1 MYIFCGE
8 SRQSDVAEFLHAL
21 GAVEVLVQFD
31 LLRSQ
36 DHDLTSEELWD
47 KIFGMLSE
55 GGWILLASPPCE
67 TFTRVRHQRP
77 GPPPLRSSAFPFGFP
92 WLRNSDADK
101 VRTAN
106 YFISQTL
113 SACGIAA
120 QAGGAY
126 FIEHPEDLG
135 VTSSKE
141 VPASIWQW
149 PEVRDLQ
156 VQTHAITFAIFQCIY
171 EAPTSKP
178 TRFLTTLRAFLDAP
192 PAFATWPRFDSQGR
206 YVGPLP
212 PRCPHGKHQKALVG
226 RSGHEWA
233 TKGSAA
239 YPPLM
244 CEWIA
249 HAVLDSAPKG
259 IRVALHPKP
268 AQVQEEARVAQ
279 AQVQVQVPSQVQAA
293 QAQVQAHLPSQVQ
306 VPPQVQA
313 KPAQV
318 QEEARVAQA
327 QVQVQVPSQVQ
338 AAQAQVQVHL
348 PSQVPMPPQVQA
360 ARAQVQVQVPSQA
373 QPPQVQAARA
383 QVQVQVPSQ
392 VKRVAAQAQSQVP
405 SQVTQVQVPP
415 EVTQGPHD
423 AQVGARAQV
432 QAPSQGSRAQ
442 LQTRLRY
449 SKHYGVQGQQSARPG
464 MHPISG
470 KLAPGSDAD
479 GGQGSEVLG

>member
-1 MYIFCGE
+1 
-8 SRQSDVAEFLHAL
+8 
-21 GAVEVLVQFD
+21 
-31 LLRSQ
+31 
-36 DHDLTSEELWD
+36 
-47 KIFGMLSE
+47 MLSE
-55 GGWILLASPPCE
+55 GDWILLASPPCE

-92 WLRNSDADK
+92 WLRNSDADR

-113 SACGIAA
+113 KACGIAA

-156 VQTHAITFAIFQCIY
+156 VQTHAITFAIFQCTF

-192 PAFATWPRFDSQGR
+192 PAYATWPRFDSNCR

-226 RSGHEWA
+226 RTGHQWA

-259 IRVALHPKP
+259 VRVALHPKP
-268 AQVQEEARVAQ
+268 AQRQEEAQAAQAQVQAQAPCQVAQ
-279 AQVQVQVPSQVQAA
+279 AQVQVQVPSQVTQ
-293 QAQVQAHLPSQVQ
+293 QVPSQVTQQ
-306 VPPQVQA
+306 VPSQVA
-313 KPAQV
+313 RDQV
-318 QEEARVAQA
+318 QEVPAQVAQA
-327 QVQVQVPSQVQ
+327 QVQVQVPSKVTK
-338 AAQAQVQVHL
+338 QVH
-348 PSQVPMPPQVQA
+348 SQV
-360 ARAQVQVQVPSQA
+360 ARAQVQEVPAQVEVPSQ
-373 QPPQVQAARA
+373 VTK
-383 QVQVQVPSQ
+383 QVPSQ
-392 VKRVAAQAQSQVP
+392 VAQAQVRRCQHMSHRP
-405 SQVTQVQVPP
+405 RFRFRNVQ
-415 EVTQGPHD
+415 
-423 AQVGARAQV
+423 RR
-432 QAPSQGSRAQ
+432 SRS
-442 LQTRLRY
+442 RY
-449 SKHYGVQGQQSARPG
+449 QHR
-464 MHPISG
+464 
-470 KLAPGSDAD
+470 
-479 GGQGSEVLG
+479 

>member
-1 MYIFCGE
+1 M
-8 SRQSDVAEFLHAL
+8 
-21 GAVEVLVQFD
+21 EVLVQFD

-36 DHDLTSEELWD
+36 DHDLTSEELRD

-67 TFTRVRHQRP
+67 TCTRVRHQRP

-92 WLRNSDADK
+92 WLRNSDADR

-113 SACGIAA
+113 KACGIAV
-120 QAGGAY
+120 QSGGAY
-126 FIEHPEDLG
+126 WIEHPEDLG

-156 VQTHAITFAIFQCIY
+156 VQTHAITFAIFQCTF

-192 PAFATWPRFDSQGR
+192 PAYATWPRFDSHCR

-212 PRCPHGKHQKALVG
+212 PRCPRGKHQKALVG
-226 RSGHEWA
+226 RAGHQWA

-259 IRVALHPKP
+259 VRVALHPKP
-268 AQVQEEARVAQ
+268 AQGQEEVQAAQAQVQAQVPSQVAQ
-279 AQVQVQVPSQVQAA
+279 AQVQVQVPSQVT
-293 QAQVQAHLPSQVQ
+293 QAQV
-306 VPPQVQA
+306 
-313 KPAQV
+313 PAQ
-318 QEEARVAQA
+318 VAQA
-327 QVQVQVPSQVQ
+327 QVQVQVPSQVTQ
-338 AAQAQVQVHL
+338 QVPSQVAKAQVQEV
-348 PSQVPMPPQVQA
+348 PAQVAQ
-360 ARAQVQVQVPSQA
+360 AQVQVQVPSQGPRPRFRCRYHHRSRSPRLRL
-373 QPPQVQAARA
+373 QRG
-383 QVQVQVPSQ
+383 PSF
-392 VKRVAAQAQSQVP
+392 RC
-405 SQVTQVQVPP
+405 
-415 EVTQGPHD
+415 HH
-423 AQVGARAQV
+423 
-432 QAPSQGSRAQ
+432 GSRRCQ
-442 LQTRLRY
+442 QRSRSVQRRSRSRY
-449 SKHYGVQGQQSARPG
+449 QHR
-464 MHPISG
+464 
-470 KLAPGSDAD
+470 
-479 GGQGSEVLG
+479 

>member
-1 MYIFCGE
+1 M
-8 SRQSDVAEFLHAL
+8 
-21 GAVEVLVQFD
+21 EVLVQFD

-192 PAFATWPRFDSQGR
+192 LHLLHGLDLIHKAGTLDRC
-206 YVGPLP
+206 LP
-212 PRCPHGKHQKALVG
+212 G
-226 RSGHEWA
+226 
-233 TKGSAA
+233 
-239 YPPLM
+239 
-244 CEWIA
+244 
-249 HAVLDSAPKG
+249 APTAS
-259 IRVALHPKP
+259 IRKLWSVALDM
-268 AQVQEEARVAQ
+268 
-279 AQVQVQVPSQVQAA
+279 S
-293 QAQVQAHLPSQVQ
+293 
-306 VPPQVQA
+306 
-313 KPAQV
+313 
-318 QEEARVAQA
+318 
-327 QVQVQVPSQVQ
+327 
-338 AAQAQVQVHL
+338 
-348 PSQVPMPPQVQA
+348 
-360 ARAQVQVQVPSQA
+360 
-373 QPPQVQAARA
+373 
-383 QVQVQVPSQ
+383 
-392 VKRVAAQAQSQVP
+392 
-405 SQVTQVQVPP
+405 
-415 EVTQGPHD
+415 
-423 AQVGARAQV
+423 
-432 QAPSQGSRAQ
+432 
-442 LQTRLRY
+442 
-449 SKHYGVQGQQSARPG
+449 GQQR
-464 MHPISG
+464 
-470 KLAPGSDAD
+470 AP
-479 GGQGSEVLG
+479 QL